1 MTGAMNEA
9 ESSSP
14 RKARVGGVVIGK
26 NEGERLGRALRA
38 VIDRFETTVY
48 VDSNSSDGSREL
60 AAEIG
65 AVVVHLST
73 GPFTP
78 SRGRQ
83 VGLEELLRRRDDLD
97 YVHFIDGDCVLQPD
111 WVPSA
116 VAFLEANPEVAAVF
130 GRRREERMENFYSRL
145 MDVDWNHPA
154 GVVTN
159 FGGESLVRTRAVTE
173 AGGWSGGTINAE
185 DIDLSLRIREKGW
198 TIVRLGQEMGLHD
211 ARMTR
216 FAEYWRRSVRAGYGY
231 VEVGLRYRKGPGK
244 FLLRRALSS
253 GIYALVLPGVA
264 GAGAVAFWPLVL
276 VPTALYAR
284 LFAGLTRFALERDAS
299 MSTALGY
306 ASLNMVCKAANLSGA
321 IQAAADHVL
330 RRTAPRDDL
339 IVYRRT

>member
-1 MTGAMNEA
+1 
-9 ESSSP
+9 
-14 RKARVGGVVIGK
+14 
-26 NEGERLGRALRA
+26 
-38 VIDRFETTVY
+38 
-48 VDSNSSDGSREL
+48 
-60 AAEIG
+60 
-65 AVVVHLST
+65 
-73 GPFTP
+73 
-78 SRGRQ
+78 
-83 VGLEELLRRRDDLD
+83 
-97 YVHFIDGDCVLQPD
+97 
-111 WVPSA
+111 
-116 VAFLEANPEVAAVF
+116 
-130 GRRREERMENFYSRL
+130 